1 MDKSDGYTWKV
12 FKQDTEAGR
21 LLSKLFGVDAS
32 EKVLYCQPQRPR
44 STATNE
50 TTEDDDEGG
59 APTRS
64 WKRTCVVHGMN
75 KRAEDKKERGRKE
88 HAKGMLSLAVPTVGR
103 HPAPDGMY
111 RGRKIDRWFAG
122 ASSRKP
128 RTRNG
133 RKGCPVPARC
143 RYITT

>member
-1 MDKSDGYTWKV
+1 MDKSDGYAWKV
-12 FKQDTEAGR
+12 FKRDTEAGR

-32 EKVLYCQPQRPR
+32 EKVSYRQPRRPR

-75 KRAEDKKERGRKE
+75 KRAEDEKERGRKE
-88 HAKGMLSLAVPTVGR
+88 HAKGTRSSAVPTVGR
-103 HPAPDGMY
+103 RPAPGDAS
-111 RGRKIDRWFAG
+111 RGRKIDRRFAG
-122 ASSRKP
+122 APSRKP

-133 RKGCPVPARC
+133 RKGRPVPARC
-143 RYITT
+143 HYITT